1 MGLESKD
8 YIPFFKS
15 LKPYRKLLFLELYQM
30 QSMKMYTLESP
41 LWFFVLKHLQMSYVK
56 LMEVSTYMSPQ

>member
-1 MGLESKD
+1 
-8 YIPFFKS
+8 
-15 LKPYRKLLFLELYQM
+15 LELYQM